1 MEKQSKYLIIILLV
15 FAVCMGVFWHQ
26 YNNDV
31 STFIMINETEVA
43 QNGSFSGMLVD
54 AYGQGVANKTITYHK
69 PGYQMGTLVD
79 VTTKDDGSFTID
91 NAQYQ
96 VVKTIMVILHLLEM
110 VNTRNADMKV
120 MLLSLPSEIMSCRL
134 KHFILNVQE
143 YQDFLKS

>member
-54 AYGQGVANKTITYHK
+54 AYGQGVANKTMHNI
-69 PGYQMGTLVD
+69 
-79 VTTKDDGSFTID
+79 
-91 NAQYQ
+91 
-96 VVKTIMVILHLLEM
+96 
-110 VNTRNADMKV
+110 
-120 MLLSLPSEIMSCRL
+120 
-134 KHFILNVQE
+134 
-143 YQDFLKS
+143 